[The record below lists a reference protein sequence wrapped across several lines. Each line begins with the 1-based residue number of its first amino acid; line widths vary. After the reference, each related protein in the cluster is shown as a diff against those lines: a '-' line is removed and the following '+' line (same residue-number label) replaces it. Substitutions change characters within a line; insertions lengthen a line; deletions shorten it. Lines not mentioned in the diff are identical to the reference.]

1 MRERKLLILWPQ
13 ICWVYVLQSC
23 GQQNL
28 ESVTLAIDLRILRR
42 WLKVLS
48 CLTLLMVVKCE
59 RRDVLMEENLKRAEI
74 SVWQLQ
80 KVPTTQIAN
89 DPEILTL
96 VLLTFF
102 GQFDTNVDKPGK
114 EAS

>member
-1 MRERKLLILWPQ
+1 
-13 ICWVYVLQSC
+13 
-23 GQQNL
+23 
-28 ESVTLAIDLRILRR
+28 
-42 WLKVLS
+42 
-48 CLTLLMVVKCE
+48 
-59 RRDVLMEENLKRAEI
+59 MEENLKRAEI

-89 DPEILTL
+89 DAEILTL
-96 VLLTFF
+96 ALLTFF